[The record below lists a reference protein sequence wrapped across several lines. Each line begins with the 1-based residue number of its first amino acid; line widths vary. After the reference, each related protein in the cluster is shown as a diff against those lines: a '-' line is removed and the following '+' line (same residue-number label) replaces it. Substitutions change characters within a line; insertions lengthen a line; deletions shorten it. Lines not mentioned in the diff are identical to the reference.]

1 MAGAG
6 FDLHGYQHES
16 PGVRGYF
23 LDSSHDRDQR
33 LMSTFVSYA
42 QNFEDVILQRVLAN
56 VEHGVYIDVGAQHP
70 IHDSVTRA
78 FYERGWR
85 GGNIE
90 PVDEW
95 FGLLCIDRPEDI
107 NLQVVVGANAGEV
120 TFYRVSETGLSTMDA
135 EVAKKHA
142 ANGENVVEIVMPMR
156 TLTDV
161 IEQVSPDQLH
171 FLKIDVEGAEG
182 EVLRGLDLSAVRP
195 WVLVIESTLPNTQ
208 VDVSHEWSHLVIDAG
223 YSEVYFDGLNR
234 FYLAKEHAALAERF
248 AMPPNC
254 FDNFVRYADWER
266 GEQARKLAI
275 SLDEAHGAVDALKAQ
290 LEDANGQ
297 LAAAAAELESGRAAL
312 SSAQEV
318 LRQSEVESKSVIA
331 DLDARLVDA
340 NGQLM
345 TVIKEAGSQ
354 GVLLFK
360 AREDLRESERV
371 AHYWWHTAEEM
382 RSEIALMKSSR
393 SWRWTAP
400 MRMRGKDGVKFVL
413 LAIRRRTGRAL
424 IRAIRYVLIRPAIKK
439 PVIAMLRLHPGFLM
453 RLKRFAVRSGLAVE
467 MGPSSV
473 SVDGIPL
480 NALKREQLS
489 PRGNRILVK
498 LEQALAERRH

>member
-1 MAGAG
+1 
-6 FDLHGYQHES
+6 
-16 PGVRGYF
+16 
-23 LDSSHDRDQR
+23 
-33 LMSTFVSYA
+33 MSTFVSYA
-42 QNFEDVILQRVLAN
+42 QNFEDVILRRVLAD

-85 GGNIE
+85 GVNIE

-95 FGLLCIDRPEDI
+95 YGLLCVDRPEDI
-107 NLQVVVGANAGEV
+107 NLQVVVGTSPGEV
-120 TFYRVSETGLSTMDA
+120 TFYRVPETGLSTMDA
-135 EVAKKHA
+135 EMAKIHV
-142 ANGENVVEIVMPMR
+142 ANGEEVVEIVVPMR

-161 IEQVSPDQLH
+161 VEQVSPDQLH

-182 EVLRGLDLSAVRP
+182 DVLRGLDLSVARP
-195 WVLVIESTLPNTQ
+195 WIIVIESTLPNTQ
-208 VDVSHEWSHLVIDAG
+208 VDVSHEWSHLIIDAG

-234 FYLAKEHAALAERF
+234 FYLAQEHAQLAGRF

-254 FDNFVRYADWER
+254 FDDFVRYADWER

-275 SLDEAHGAVDALKAQ
+275 GLDEAQGAMDALKTQ
-290 LEDANGQ
+290 LEEANGQ
-297 LAAAAAELESGRAAL
+297 LVVDAAEMESSRAAL
-312 SSAQEV
+312 SKAREE
-318 LRQSEVESKSVIA
+318 LRQSEVASKSVIA
-331 DLDARLVDA
+331 DLDARLTDA
-340 NGQLM
+340 TGQLM
-345 TVIKEAGSQ
+345 AILKEAGSH
-354 GVLLFK
+354 GALLSK

-371 AHYWWHTAEEM
+371 AHYWWYTAEEM

-393 SWRWTAP
+393 SWRWTTP
-400 MRMRGKDGVKFVL
+400 MRMSGKGGVKFVL
-413 LAIRRRTGRAL
+413 LAIRRRVGRTLA
-424 IRAIRYVLIRPAIKK
+424 RAIRYVLIRPAVKK
-439 PVIAMLRLHPGFLM
+439 PVMAMLRLHPGFLM
-453 RLKRFAVRSGLAVE
+453 RLKRFAVRSGLAVD

-498 LEQALAERRH
+498 LEQALAEKKH